1 MAVSSSSNDAS
12 CAPLASRNLRAACRA
27 ASNESVAINSTR
39 KNDNRSLPSTKSRT
53 HVSARSLMA
62 PPFLCCGLRSCCP
75 QEAFDAPLWPAGSL
89 PPFGAATQRS
99 GTYRAKLSTAGS
111 LRLPARVL
119 PLIWC
124 LPHRDQLHLDARVNP
139 CRSRRS
145 DHSFR
150 RRYWEEDL
158 LLYTTCL
165 NDCGL
170 FLIERYQ
177 LRAVDL
183 EESSSRESR
192 RIKRIG
198 GDQQHLEE
206 LQLRPTFHQQ
216 ANASRRPLAHRVPL

>member
-1 MAVSSSSNDAS
+1 MDQDS
-12 CAPLASRNLRAACRA
+12 
-27 ASNESVAINSTR
+27 E
-39 KNDNRSLPSTKSRT
+39 
-53 HVSARSLMA
+53 ARS
-62 PPFLCCGLRSCCP
+62 
-75 QEAFDAPLWPAGSL
+75 
-89 PPFGAATQRS
+89 T
-99 GTYRAKLSTAGS
+99 
-111 LRLPARVL
+111 VL

-124 LPHRDQLHLDARVNP
+124 PPLRDQLHLDARVNP

-150 RRYWEEDL
+150 RRYREEEL

-198 GDQQHLEE
+198 SDQQHLEE

-216 ANASRRPLAHRVPL
+216 ASKSQAARSSRSPSHDDKSTGPGRRSGHGRTLGQSQAACAPS